1 MITKDSICRVTEWGS
16 PPIHSFLSSAFQPS
30 PKAVSD
36 KRRWFAG
43 KPTNQMRQRR
53 LQRRGLFLRF
63 PRISDR
69 STPAKDSLLRQALAI
84 AAIPFSSLCW
94 VQKSAK
100 KFVSAP
106 PPKVKSGL
114 GKRRFAN
121 PFLIVS
127 VFFAEVFCLSP
138 PVIFPRD
145 FRIVAPGERGEEKRG
160 RGKGE
165 KNLLLLFPSLLT
177 SIERRRLLSS
187 VTEQ

>member
-1 MITKDSICRVTEWGS
+1 MGFPTHSLLSFVSISTEPQS
-16 PPIHSFLSSAFQPS
+16 SFRQTTMVRG
-30 PKAVSD
+30 KANKPNETTTAA
-36 KRRWFAG
+36 KRG
-43 KPTNQMRQRR
+43 T
-53 LQRRGLFLRF
+53 FLRF

-69 STPAKDSLLRQALAI
+69 STPAEDSRLRQALAI

-127 VFFAEVFCLSP
+127 VFFAEVFLSFSP
-138 PVIFPRD
+138 RHFSSRFPDCCPR
-145 FRIVAPGERGEEKRG
+145 RKRG
-160 RGKGE
+160 REEREGKGGE
-165 KNLLLLFPSLLT
+165 KLAPAF
-177 SIERRRLLSS
+177 S
-187 VTEQ
+187 VSPYVN

>member
-1 MITKDSICRVTEWGS
+1 MGFRTHPLLSFVSISTEPQS
-16 PPIHSFLSSAFQPS
+16 SFRQTSMVRG
-30 PKAVSD
+30 KANKPNETTTAA
-36 KRRWFAG
+36 KRG
-43 KPTNQMRQRR
+43 T
-53 LQRRGLFLRF
+53 FLRF

-69 STPAKDSLLRQALAI
+69 STPAEDSLLRQALAI
-84 AAIPFSSLCW
+84 AAIPFSSLRL
-94 VQKSAK
+94 VQKFAE
-100 KFVSAP
+100 KFVSP
-106 PPKVKSGL
+106 SPPKVKSGL